1 MFARRRDV
9 FEQAGLPI
17 PQTWEEV
24 LEAARRL
31 HGNDPTYEPPGSSP
45 DDSDLGPQLPGSENS
60 TLSAEPDS
68 DLYFHVN
75 SSMNLDVNGTLDLLD
90 LPVSNATGNVSDS
103 TNSTRP
109 PFYGFCISRAPG
121 CPYTSFNL
129 AAILAPMLVAN
140 GTAQGFHFDP
150 DTMAPLMNNAAMR
163 RALEIF
169 RWVLGCCTAA
179 CTNAL
184 LACLSFSVLAFYV
197 LDVAGTA
204 GCYGCH
210 GRGQACPVHV

>member
-1 MFARRRDV
+1 M

-45 DDSDLGPQLPGSENS
+45 DDSDSGALNVTLDTAPDQAWNFTWNASTNS
-60 TLSAEPDS
+60 TAPPDIIDPNS
-68 DLYFHVN
+68 TDYGDGLN
-75 SSMNLDVNGTLDLLD
+75 SSDAN
-90 LPVSNATGNVSDS
+90 SNS

-109 PFYGFCISRAPG
+109 PFYGFCVSRAPG